1 MHYETGLGIVGMVD
15 YGLHDQTSPKNP
27 HPTTS
32 ERVAWTACLGLPID
46 DPQLM
51 VRVMQS
57 LTADAPALKAAAG
70 ISARGRKLKKPY
82 THLVFNWP
90 PGAKPSKAE
99 MLSAVAGG
107 LKSIGLDERHYAVCT
122 AHNDTDHPHVHVFVS
137 RIDPE
142 TGKVVN
148 LDKGA
153 TDRFSRWAEQYEREH
168 GGIVVPG
175 RVAAREAREARI
187 GATRELRKAG
197 VDRDEARSTAAV
209 LHPQPPRARRATKSQ
224 PQPTPLTPDQ
234 RAEWTRLHGRQRE
247 ELRRQRA
254 ADNERIAR
262 RRREWREWKAAR
274 TQARSTG
281 ASAPVPP
288 RPRSSSV
295 RQLRADGARE
305 RAQLQRR
312 HRAERVS
319 LARRLRRVAVRAF
332 AAVRTWLRKPAAAPD
347 TTDTAA
353 ARQAERRA
361 EAEKRLAEAQQQ
373 RLATHRQ
380 RLATHRQHLAETERR
395 AADRA
400 RTADLRHDRAKRDAE
415 MDDWQRELIHGR
427 RESIDEWRARMADVA
442 ELQRQ
447 AWRAQ
452 TAHQTAAHRLQR
464 FKSRYEREPEPEP
477 TRDLP
482 APPPDRRPLR
492 EPRPPAAAGAAH
504 PAGAAGRR
512 QKAKAP
518 ARPPARPPRR
528 RAEPPPRP
536 RLDPGSRP
544 VASEPPS
551 PPSPAGS
558 TPTPSQAPGHQ
569 HHR

>member
-1 MHYETGLGIVGMVD
+1 MIGKIISSGPGIVGMVD

-51 VRVMQS
+51 VRAMQG

-175 RVAAREAREARI
+175 RVAAREARQARI

-281 ASAPVPP
+281 AAAPVPP
-288 RPRSSSV
+288 RPRSPSV

-305 RAQLQRR
+305 RAELRRR

-332 AAVRTWLRKPAAAPD
+332 AAVRTWLRKPTAAPD
-347 TTDTAA
+347 VST
-353 ARQAERRA
+353 RQAEAERLLAEARERRLTSCRDRLVRAETRAEYNAEVAGDNHKRAELDARHEDRRA
-361 EAEKRLAEAQQQ
+361 EIEATYGQPEDLDKWRARHQKVSELRTQ
-373 RLATHRQ
+373 AHRARMVHLTATHRLATVTHQ
-380 RLATHRQHLAETERR
+380 LAMFKLKNEEQPAPMH
-395 AADRA
+395 
-400 RTADLRHDRAKRDAE
+400 DL
-415 MDDWQRELIHGR
+415 
-427 RESIDEWRARMADVA
+427 
-442 ELQRQ
+442 
-447 AWRAQ
+447 
-452 TAHQTAAHRLQR
+452 
-464 FKSRYEREPEPEP
+464 F
-477 TRDLP
+477 

-492 EPRPPAAAGAAH
+492 KPRPPAAAGAAH

-569 HHR
+569 HHW

>member
-1 MHYETGLGIVGMVD
+1 MVD

>member
-1 MHYETGLGIVGMVD
+1 MIGKIIGSGRGIAGMVD
-15 YGLHDQTSPKNP
+15 YGLHDQTSRKNP

-51 VRVMQS
+51 VRAMQG

-142 TGKVVN
+142 TGKAVN

-153 TDRFSRWAEQYEREH
+153 TDRLSRWAEQYEREH

-175 RVAAREAREARI
+175 RVAAREARQARI

-197 VDRDEARSTAAV
+197 VDRDEARSTAAD

-234 RAEWTRLHGRQRE
+234 RAEWTRLHDRQRE

-288 RPRSSSV
+288 RPRSPSV

-332 AAVRTWLRKPAAAPD
+332 AAVRTWLQKPPAAAPD

-373 RLATHRQ
+373 RLAAHRQ
-380 RLATHRQHLAETERR
+380 RLVETERR

-400 RTADLRHDRAKRDAE
+400 NTADLRHDRAKRDAE
-415 MDDWQRELIHGR
+415 MDDWERELIHGR

-452 TAHQTAAHRLQR
+452 TAQQTAALRLQR

-477 TRDLP
+477 TRDLS
-482 APPPDRRPLR
+482 APPPPVRRPLR

-518 ARPPARPPRR
+518 SRPPARPPRR

-544 VASEPPS
+544 VAAEPPS

-569 HHR
+569 HYR

>member
-1 MHYETGLGIVGMVD
+1 MIGKIIGSGRGIAGMVD
-15 YGLHDQTSPKNP
+15 YGLHDQTSRKNP

-51 VRVMQS
+51 VRAMQG

-70 ISARGRKLKKPY
+70 ISARGRKLRKPY
-82 THLVFNWP
+82 THVVFNWP
-90 PGAKPSKAE
+90 PGAEPSKAD
-99 MLSAVAGG
+99 MLGAVAGG

-122 AHNDTDHPHVHVFVS
+122 AHDDKAHRHVHVFVS
-137 RIDPE
+137 RVDPE
-142 TGKVVN
+142 TGKAVN

-153 TDRFSRWAEQYEREH
+153 TDRLSRWAEQYEREH

-197 VDRDEARSTAAV
+197 VDRDEARSTAAD

-281 ASAPVPP
+281 ASAPIPP
-288 RPRSSSV
+288 RPRSPSV

-305 RAQLQRR
+305 RAQLRRR

-347 TTDTAA
+347 VS
-353 ARQAERRA
+353 ARQAEAERLLAEARERRLASCRDRLVRAEASAEHNAEVAGRNHERAKLNAKMDDRRA
-361 EAEKRLAEAQQQ
+361 EINATYGRPEDPDERFARFARRRQISEQVIELDTQAHRA
-373 RLATHRQ
+373 RMVHLTATHR
-380 RLATHRQHLAETERR
+380 LAAF
-395 AADRA
+395 
-400 RTADLRHDRAKRDAE
+400 KRKYEEQPAP
-415 MDDWQRELIHGR
+415 MHEL
-427 RESIDEWRARMADVA
+427 
-442 ELQRQ
+442 
-447 AWRAQ
+447 
-452 TAHQTAAHRLQR
+452 
-464 FKSRYEREPEPEP
+464 F
-477 TRDLP
+477 

-492 EPRPPAAAGAAH
+492 EPRPPAAAGGAH

-518 ARPPARPPRR
+518 PRPPAQPPRR

-536 RLDPGSRP
+536 RLDPG
-544 VASEPPS
+544 
-551 PPSPAGS
+551 
-558 TPTPSQAPGHQ
+558 
-569 HHR
+569 